1 MMTYAQARRFAQEAS
16 KSGSVLGLASIRALM
31 SELNDVQETLP
42 IIHLAGTNG
51 KGSVGAY
58 LASIFCAA
66 GLSVARYTSPA
77 VFDPLEVFTYNGENI
92 TESEYAKVMSQ
103 VKDACDIMVSAG
115 KECPTIFEI
124 ETAVAFLWFY
134 EKKPDIVLLET
145 GMGGATDATN
155 LITHPLASV
164 ITTISM
170 DHMQFLGNTLGEI
183 AAVKAGIIKENCPV
197 FSAPQ
202 KPEVVQVLKKT
213 AEEKHAG
220 ITFVDGEKLQIR
232 EEKPGTMAF
241 SCCLETGNAKEHTV
255 CELTTSMSGHYQMR
269 NAALAANV
277 AFQLF
282 PKVKANDSATGTQ
295 REEILALI
303 QKGIAD
309 ASWPGRFEV
318 LGTNPL
324 FVIDGAHNEDAA
336 KELAATIENCF
347 TNTKLTYI
355 IGVLADKEH
364 DKMLRLMSPYAC
376 RVYTVTP
383 DNTRALSAKALAAE
397 ARTYYEHVT
406 EASSVEQ
413 ALSFALEHEEPVLA
427 FGSLSYL
434 GQLRNAY
441 KKQNRKKDG

>member
-31 SELNDVQETLP
+31 SELDNVQEALP

-103 VKDACDIMVSAG
+103 VKDACDIMVSVG

-124 ETAVAFLWFY
+124 ETAAAFLWFY
-134 EKKPDIVLLET
+134 EKKPDVVLLET

-202 KPEVVQVLKKT
+202 QQEVVQVLKKT

-232 EEKPGTMAF
+232 EE
-241 SCCLETGNAKEHTV
+241 SRGNW
-255 CELTTSMSGHYQMR
+255 S
-269 NAALAANV
+269 
-277 AFQLF
+277 F
-282 PKVKANDSATGTQ
+282 PVVWRTGTQ
-295 REEILALI
+295 KNR
-303 QKGIAD
+303 Q
-309 ASWPGRFEV
+309 
-318 LGTNPL
+318 
-324 FVIDGAHNEDAA
+324 FVN
-336 KELAATIENCF
+336 
-347 TNTKLTYI
+347 
-355 IGVLADKEH
+355 
-364 DKMLRLMSPYAC
+364 
-376 RVYTVTP
+376 
-383 DNTRALSAKALAAE
+383 
-397 ARTYYEHVT
+397 
-406 EASSVEQ
+406 
-413 ALSFALEHEEPVLA
+413 
-427 FGSLSYL
+427 
-434 GQLRNAY
+434 
-441 KKQNRKKDG
+441 